1 MDSIITRNNLHSED
15 SEDQP
20 STLIPEDTGTM
31 NRRKQVRYP
40 EHEKTK
46 KNINKAIKMG
56 VCYKHEHHPIWTSCG
71 SLSTHSLSLLFYILM
86 FALSPVVDNCL
97 LKPS

>member
-15 SEDQP
+15 SEDQH

-46 KNINKAIKMG
+46 KILTKQIKWEYVISMN
-56 VCYKHEHHPIWTSCG
+56 PIWTSCG
-71 SLSTHSLSLLFYILM
+71 SLSTHPLSLLFYILM